1 MRHIVCYDVPDSR
14 RRRRAAIVLE
24 GFGERVQKS
33 VFECELD
40 DAALKSL
47 IRALTRVLDPAEDKW
62 RIVPMCAKDCG
73 LMLSWGKKGRSP
85 RACVV

>member
-1 MRHIVCYDVPDSR
+1 MRHMVCYDVPDNR

-40 DAALKSL
+40 DAGLTSLTQAL
-47 IRALTRVLDPAEDKW
+47 ARVLDSAEDRW
-62 RIVPMCAKDCG
+62 RIVPMCAKDSG
-73 LMLSWGKKGRSP
+73 LTLTWGKKGRTP